1 MDAVTGQV
9 IVQAEMGTTCSS
21 FLTRRVL
28 ELTLG
33 QRYALQHVVTGH
45 AYDKKSDADKQG
57 NEPAARLCVHCLM
70 QRPLTQ
76 RNPAAGHVFRLLAN
90 SYR

>member
-21 FLTRRVL
+21 FLTPRRVL

-57 NEPAARLCVHCLM
+57 NEPAVASV
-70 QRPLTQ
+70 PSI
-76 RNPAAGHVFRLLAN
+76 V
-90 SYR
+90 